1 MAGACDFFPPFS
13 FWAAIISCLLRSASS
28 SAFFFA
34 RASASFF
41 SASSLRSF
49 SSSALFCWAS
59 FFSCSILISFLLAC
73 FLLAELFFFSSL
85 LLGKLFLLLNSNLFP
100 LSLLLLQSLEFFLF
114 FCWASFFSCSILI
127 SFLLACFSFSL
138 LSSSS
143 SLASHL
149 STDGYTPSAGHS
161 ARPSWL

>member
-1 MAGACDFFPPFS
+1 MAGAWDFLPPFS

-41 SASSLRSF
+41 SASSWRSF
-49 SSSALFCWAS
+49 SSSALFCWVS
-59 FFSCSILISFLLAC
+59 FFSCSILT
-73 FLLAELFFFSSL
+73 
-85 LLGKLFLLLNSNLFP
+85 
-100 LSLLLLQSLEFFLF
+100 
-114 FCWASFFSCSILI
+114 

-143 SLASHL
+143 SWRSFSSSALFCWVSFFLLLNSNLLPLGLFLLQPLEFLLFLCSFIPPLVDVLLQLIIQLALLGFVFGRSH
-149 STDGYTPSAGHS
+149 DV
-161 ARPSWL
+161 

>member
-28 SAFFFA
+28 SAFFFS

-73 FLLAELFFFSSL
+73 FSFSSL
-85 LLGKLFLLLNSNLFP
+85 LLGELFLLLNSNLFP
-100 LSLLLLQSLEFFLF
+100 LSLLLLQSLEFFLL
-114 FCWASFFSCSILI
+114 FCPLIPPLMDILLQLVI
-127 SFLLACFSFSL
+127 QLALLGFVFGR
-138 LSSSS
+138 
-143 SLASHL
+143 SH
-149 STDGYTPSAGHS
+149 DV
-161 ARPSWL
+161 

>member
-1 MAGACDFFPPFS
+1 MAGAADFLPPFS
-13 FWAAIISCLLRSASS
+13 FCAAIISCLLRSASS
-28 SAFFFA
+28 RAFFFS

-73 FLLAELFFFSSL
+73 FSFLLFCFLLAELFFLSPL

-100 LSLLLLQSLEFFLF
+100 LSLLQLP
-114 FCWASFFSCSILI
+114 
-127 SFLLACFSFSL
+127 SFLLPPCGAFLPQPSSVGQAFSPAQF
-138 LSSSS
+138 
-143 SLASHL
+143 
-149 STDGYTPSAGHS
+149 
-161 ARPSWL
+161 